1 MKIGEAI
8 SYTRSLS
15 GNAVDDNTL
24 CRWLSELDGRLMLD
38 FYKGSEWMSYA
49 LPQDEDHELLVP
61 FPWDELYVHYLE
73 AMVYYSNGEF
83 ERYRNSYEMY
93 NKKELDYRQWY
104 ARNQLPVRLEALARR
119 DCTVVTEGRGS
130 KPFWYLSAYAL
141 AVKHGFQGTELEW
154 LETLVGPTGST
165 GPQGDPAGFGTV
177 DATVDT
183 TSGTPAVQVT
193 ADGPNTAKNIHFSF
207 TGLKGAKGDKGNK
220 GDTGLAVGSVVKTG
234 GTGAPGTTDTYTVY
248 LTDNTPVGTITV
260 YNGQDGAGDFK
271 ADGSVPMTG
280 NLQMGNHKL
289 TGLAE
294 GTADTDGVNKG
305 QMDEAIA
312 ALTGEDIPTSGT
324 DETTIAA
331 ALSNKADK
339 VTLLGNVDCNALFT
353 PGDYIIRMDPATAEQ
368 SVACNLPNEP
378 GHWSLSI
385 YATLEVTG
393 NNGTVYVARNRDSGN
408 IYSRQALN
416 ESFWPWVKLAT
427 ATPPQQFDL
436 PLAEGVSGAIRY
448 SKDQMGVVR
457 LLGQVELATNQ
468 SGIIGIGTLPEGYY
482 LGYAVATVC
491 CGWPD
496 GGANIAPCTAVVN
509 EDGLVTINAFDA
521 SLKVFAVNIS
531 FC

>member
-38 FYKGSEWMSYA
+38 FYKGSEWMSYS

-154 LETLVGPTGST
+154 LETLVGPTGSP
-165 GPQGDPAGFGTV
+165 GPKGDPAGFGTV
-177 DATVDT
+177 DATVDA

-207 TGLKGAKGDKGNK
+207 TGLKGTKGDKGNK

-280 NLQMGNHKL
+280 DLQMGNHKL

-331 ALSNKADK
+331 ALSKKAEALWQYCSD
-339 VTLLGNVDCNALFT
+339 VLAIDSNNICRTDENTLNT
-353 PGDYIIRMDPATAEQ
+353 PYKAGLTTTTIGTVVMSYSSSNYATALWIPAGGTTLYICRKN
-368 SVACNLPNEP
+368 VGVWGKWEP
-378 GHWSLSI
+378 I
-385 YATLEVTG
+385 
-393 NNGTVYVARNRDSGN
+393 
-408 IYSRQALN
+408 
-416 ESFWPWVKLAT
+416 AT
-427 ATPPQQFDL
+427 ATPPQEYDL
-436 PLAEGVSGAIRY
+436 PLAEGWAEKDGNTCRYAKTQEDMCVVTFKAIPNTANQGGDTMFATLPAGFHP
-448 SKDQMGVVR
+448 SKLVHGVCTR
-457 LLGQVELATNQ
+457 TDFSND
-468 SGIIGIGTLPEGYY
+468 GIALWVNSDGTLHINAPG
-482 LGYAVATVC
+482 GM
-491 CGWPD
+491 PD
-496 GGANIAPCTAVVN
+496 GVGVMGSVVFVAAN
-509 EDGLVTINAFDA
+509 
-521 SLKVFAVNIS
+521 
-531 FC
+531 